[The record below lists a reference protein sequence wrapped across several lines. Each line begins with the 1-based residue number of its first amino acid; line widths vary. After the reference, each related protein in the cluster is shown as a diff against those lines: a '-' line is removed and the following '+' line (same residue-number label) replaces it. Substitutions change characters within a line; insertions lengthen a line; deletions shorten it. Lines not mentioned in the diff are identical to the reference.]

1 MPQEIE
7 IFSPPRKQYGPK
19 VSPVVVKGSGIES
32 LKEFLKKS
40 EKKNRNSKSQ
50 ILQCEGCQKSYSP
63 RKLLKHLSLDD
74 QNCRKYY
81 SDEEIDNIRIQLPI
95 PNGINKPKPKISF

>member
-1 MPQEIE
+1 MGT
-7 IFSPPRKQYGPK
+7 KK
-19 VSPVVVKGSGIES
+19 SPVVAKGSGIES

-40 EKKNRNSKSQ
+40 EKTNISNSAKKSKM
-50 ILQCEGCQKSYSP
+50 LQCKGCQKSYFP